1 MKRFALLT
9 AACAVLIAQSTS
21 VELDPAKS
29 EVEYRVATTLHTV
42 HGTFQLKRG
51 SMQFD
56 EATGKAS
63 GELVVD
69 AASGSSGGGA
79 RDKRMNKEILETD
92 HYPEIVFRP
101 DRMNGKLAAEGA
113 SQVQLHGIFS
123 IHGKDH
129 EMTVPVDV
137 QAAAGLYNATAHF
150 TVPYIEWGMKN
161 PSNFLLKVSDKVD
174 ITVRTT
180 VRIPRMTAD

>member
-92 HYPEIVFRP
+92 HYPEIVFQIGR
-101 DRMNGKLAAEGA
+101 A
-113 SQVQLHGIFS
+113 SCRERV
-123 IHGKDH
+123 
-129 EMTVPVDV
+129 
-137 QAAAGLYNATAHF
+137 
-150 TVPYIEWGMKN
+150 
-161 PSNFLLKVSDKVD
+161 
-174 ITVRTT
+174 
-180 VRIPRMTAD
+180 